1 MRCMERMLKIN
12 GERNPLQNGINL
24 KVDLEP
30 IYTLIDDYLAKV
42 KESNND
48 FVHSEVE
55 NFLGESYESQHSY
68 IDGYKA
74 PYYLDIFER
83 FVEANYR
90 VERLMDYSYRRSC
103 EIPPSK
109 RKFKLGVEVERTLV
123 YRGIYFIEDNENPS
137 CRFVVWINPCSEDMS
152 LEIEI
157 FYEKDFDY
165 LNFMSEYEAFFDAN
179 HPLSGKIIDQSWT
192 RIDTKKVGWDD
203 VILDENQRKVIDRN
217 IMKFIENLPNY
228 RESGLPT
235 SRGILITGPPGT
247 GKTLCCEV
255 IVNEVGGSAIYV
267 STDSISQ
274 VGDIK
279 RVYSLARKM
288 APCLVIVEDIDT
300 LGGLDRT
307 TRGGEH
313 PLLGEFLNCLAGMG
327 ENDGVITVATT
338 NYANH
343 LDAALADRPGRFDVR
358 LDFDL
363 PNSELRE
370 HIMKK
375 YLSDVGSGFK
385 LTKEHIKRTDGLS
398 GAYLK
403 EIVMTSYMI
412 ALESDSEKVQ
422 VSHFDSALE
431 EVLRIKTKN
440 NPSFKT
446 QKSHSELYG

>member
-1 MRCMERMLKIN
+1 MGK
-12 GERNPLQNGINL
+12 GIKLN
-24 KVDLEP
+24 VDMEP
-30 IYTLIDDYLAKV
+30 IYTLIDDYMEKV

-48 FVHSEVE
+48 FIHKKVE
-55 NFLGESYESQHSY
+55 DFLGENYESEHTY

-74 PYYLDIFER
+74 PFYLDIFER
-83 FVEANYR
+83 FLREKYR
-90 VERLMDYSYRRSC
+90 IESLMDYSYRRNC
-103 EIPPSK
+103 EVPPSK
-109 RKFKLGVEVERTLV
+109 KQFDLGINEEKSLV
-123 YRGIYFIEDNENPS
+123 YRGIYFIEDLNNPS
-137 CRFVVWINPCSEDMS
+137 CRFVVWITPCGDDLT

-157 FYEKDFDY
+157 FYENNFDY
-165 LNFMSEYEAFFDAN
+165 LQFIEGYQTYFNEN
-179 HPLSGKIIDQSWT
+179 HPLAGKIIDQSWT
-192 RIDTKKVGWDD
+192 RIKTKNVGWGD
-203 VILDENQRKVIDRN
+203 VVLDEAQRKVIDRN

-267 STDSISQ
+267 STDNISQ

-279 RVYSLARKM
+279 KVYSLARKM

-327 ENDGVITVATT
+327 DNDGVITVATT
-338 NYANH
+338 NYAHH

-385 LTKEHIKRTDGLS
+385 LTKEHIKKTDGLS

-412 ALESDSEKVQ
+412 ALESDAERVQ
-422 VSHFDSALE
+422 IEHFDTAMD
-431 EVLRIKTKN
+431 EVLRIKNKN
-440 NPSFKT
+440 NPSFKK
-446 QKSHSELYG
+446 QGSRSELYG